1 VEEPDQPG
9 PTVLIRFD
17 RPGNQ
22 LTGSIRVNDGP
33 EHSFAG
39 WLELLREL
47 ERARPSPATDQREA
61 GTKCELE
68 GASRHNS
75 EERS

>member
-1 VEEPDQPG
+1 MEEADRSG

-22 LTGSIRVNDGP
+22 LTGSIRVNDSP
-33 EHSFAG
+33 ERSFSG

-47 ERARPSPATDQREA
+47 ERARPSPASDQQEA
-61 GTKCELE
+61 APKYEIE
-68 GASRHNS
+68 GASRHHS
-75 EERS
+75 EGRS